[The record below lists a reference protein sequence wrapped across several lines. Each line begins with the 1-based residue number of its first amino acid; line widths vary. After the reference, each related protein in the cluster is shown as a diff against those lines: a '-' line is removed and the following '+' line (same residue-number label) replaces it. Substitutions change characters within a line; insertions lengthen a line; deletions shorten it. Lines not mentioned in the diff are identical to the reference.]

1 MKPECGGTR
10 ARPLLHPFLWAA
22 QPILFLYA
30 RAVHELPLIRIL
42 VPLAAALAG
51 TAAVWAIAHAI
62 LRRDLPKSACFTSVL
77 LILFFSFGRAVDLA
91 DRFFEATGLWTYL
104 DRLMLATRIAV
115 LQAAALAAFA
125 AVLLAALRRLLMK
138 KPLASWVT
146 PLLASTATILL
157 MFSLGQII
165 SGLVSVPR
173 RGLPLPR
180 TAADVRPPRDDSP
193 DVYII
198 AVDGYAR
205 KDVLQ
210 RFYSFDNSPFLFAL
224 DGLGFSVAAK
234 SSANYAWTFLS
245 LASALNMTHLQ
256 DLAEKAGPRSRDQK
270 RAQEMIRD
278 NAALAFLRSRGY
290 RTIHI
295 ASPWEGTR
303 SNPKADEIRGGQGQV
318 PGDDFSRALADSS
331 LLALFNSR
339 LTKRMAEFYLE
350 QFDELESAS
359 AEPGPKMVFVQF
371 LLPHHPFIFDRNG
384 RILGSGS
391 FLGQLLSRKIQWR
404 ESEAYIEQLVFLN
417 DKLLSVVRSLL
428 RSPGVPPVIILFS
441 DHGPLVASP
450 EPEVERSARL
460 ANLTAVHLPGAPP
473 GLLPEDVS
481 LVNLLPLVLN
491 HSFGAGFE
499 LHPPTR
505 YYSTYARPYSFI
517 ELRPGTKF

>member
-1 MKPECGGTR
+1 MKPERRETR
-10 ARPLLHPFLWAA
+10 VWPHLHPFLWAA

-30 RAVHELPLIRIL
+30 RAVHEFPLSRVL
-42 VPLAAALAG
+42 VPLTAALVGA
-51 TAAVWAIAHAI
+51 AAVWAMGHAV

-115 LQAAALAAFA
+115 LQAAALAVFT
-125 AVLLAALRRLLMK
+125 VVILAALRRLLKK
-138 KPLASWVT
+138 KPLSSRVA
-146 PLLASTATILL
+146 PLLASAATILL
-157 MFSLGQII
+157 LFSLGQII
-165 SGLVSVPR
+165 SGLIAVPR
-173 RGLPLPR
+173 RGRPPAQ
-180 TAADVRPPRDDSP
+180 AAGDVRPPRDASP

-205 KDVLQ
+205 NDVLRQ
-210 RFYSFDNSPFLFAL
+210 FYGFDNSAFLSAL
-224 DGLGFSVAAK
+224 DGLGFYVAAK

-256 DLAEKAGPRSRDQK
+256 DLAEQAGPRSRDQK

-303 SNPKADEIRGGQGQV
+303 SNPKADEVLGGRGQV

-339 LTKRMAEFYLE
+339 LTKRMAEFYLG
-350 QFDELESAS
+350 QFHELESAG
-359 AEPGPKMVFVQF
+359 AEPGPKMVFVHF

-384 RILGSGS
+384 RVLGSGS
-391 FLGQLLSRKIQWR
+391 FLGQLLSRKTQWR
-404 ESEAYIEQLVFLN
+404 ESDAYIEQVGFLN
-417 DKLLSVVRSLL
+417 DKLLSVIRSLL
-428 RSPGVPPVIILFS
+428 RSPGAPPVIILFS
-441 DHGPLVASP
+441 DHGPLVAGP
-450 EPEVERSARL
+450 EPEAERSARL
-460 ANLTAVHLPGAPP
+460 ANLTAAYLPGAPP

-481 LVNLLPLVLN
+481 LVDLLPLVLN
-491 HSFGAGFE
+491 HYFGAGFE
-499 LHPPTR
+499 LKPPTR
-505 YYSTYARPYSFI
+505 YYSTYARPYSFT
-517 ELRPGTKF
+517 ELRPGTRF

>member
-1 MKPECGGTR
+1 
-10 ARPLLHPFLWAA
+10 
-22 QPILFLYA
+22 
-30 RAVHELPLIRIL
+30 LIRIL

-51 TAAVWAIAHAI
+51 TGLVWAMVHAI

-91 DRFFEATGLWTYL
+91 DGFFEATGLWTYL
-104 DRLMLATRIAV
+104 DRLMLATRLAV
-115 LQAAALAAFA
+115 LQAAALAVFA
-125 AVLLAALRRLLMK
+125 AALLAVLRRLLMK

-146 PLLASTATILL
+146 PLLASAATILL
-157 MFSLGQII
+157 MISLGQII
-165 SGLVSVPR
+165 LGLVSIPR
-173 RGLPLPR
+173 RGLPPPR
-180 TAADVRPPRDDSP
+180 AAGDVRPPRDDSP

-205 KDVLQ
+205 QDVLRQ
-210 RFYSFDNSPFLFAL
+210 FYGFDNSAFLSAL

-256 DLAEKAGPRSRDQK
+256 DLAEQAGPRSRDQK

-303 SNPKADEIRGGQGQV
+303 SNPKADEIRGDRGRV

-331 LLALFNSR
+331 LLTLFNAR
-339 LTKRMAEFYLE
+339 LARRMAEFYLR
-350 QFDELESAS
+350 QFEELEGAG

-384 RILGSGS
+384 QVLGPGS
-391 FLGQLLSRKIQWR
+391 FLGQLFSRKTQWR
-404 ESEAYIEQLVFLN
+404 EPEAYIEQLIFLN
-417 DKLLSVVRSLL
+417 DKLLSVLRSLL
-428 RSPGVPPVIILFS
+428 RSAGGPPVIVLFS
-441 DHGPLVASP
+441 DHGPLVAGP
-450 EPEVERSARL
+450 EPETERSARL
-460 ANLTAVHLPGAPP
+460 ANLTAAYLPGAPP

-481 LVNLLPLVLN
+481 LVNLLPIVLN
-491 HSFGAGFE
+491 HYFDGGIKPQS
-499 LHPPTR
+499 PTR
-505 YYSTYARPYSFI
+505 YYSTYSRPYSFQ
-517 ELRPGTKF
+517 ELRPGTRF